1 MARRSTKRT
10 TGSGELD
17 DKVYVATSDDAGKG
31 VFAKI
36 SFKKGDFIGTYQGP
50 AAKRNGKY
58 VLWLV
63 GRGKVV
69 GRRGLNALRHLNHA
83 DRPNAEFDGW
93 DLYATKRI
101 PRGSEITCDYDPNE
115 GAAS

>member
-1 MARRSTKRT
+1 MARRATKRINAN
-10 TGSGELD
+10 GGLD
-17 DKVYVATSDDAGKG
+17 DKVYVASSQDTGKG
-31 VFAKI
+31 VFAKV
-36 SFKKGDFIGTYQGP
+36 SFKKGDFIGTYHGP

-63 GRGKVV
+63 GRGKAV

-83 DRPNAEFDGW
+83 ERPNAEFDGW

-101 PRGSEITCDYDPNE
+101 PKGAEITCDYQP
-115 GAAS
+115 